1 MRKAKKFLIN
11 TVILSFTSS
20 FLGFIGVSFNVYISN
35 TISNEALGLYQLI
48 MSVYMFSITM
58 ATSGINLASTRIV
71 AEEFAKG
78 HYSGSKRA
86 LKQCIIY
93 SLTLGI
99 VAAILLFIF
108 SPTISMYWL
117 HNKVIPAVFYIASI
131 SLPFISVSSS
141 LNGYFTAM
149 RKASK
154 TASIRLIEQLITI
167 TGTVCFFKIFPT
179 NNINY
184 ACISLVLG
192 TTIGDIFSF
201 IYSYFLYYLDQ
212 KYFISEK
219 KSLKNYN
226 KKIFHIA
233 IPVALTSYIRSGLST
248 IKQMLIPMRLELSGL
263 SCEEALS
270 KYGIINGMV
279 MPIIMFPGIIIN
291 SSCSLL
297 VPEFSDLN
305 AKQYIGRINTLICR
319 IFKITILFSICIVG
333 ILWNFSK
340 NLSLAIYNNIEISV
354 FIRILCPLA
363 LLIYLDN
370 IVDSILKGLDLQ
382 LGVMGVN
389 ILDLFVS
396 ISFIYFLLP
405 INGVLGYIIVI
416 FISELLNTSISIFQL
431 KRATKFKFDY
441 LNWFIKPIFSIAFS
455 CFLTNLFPIGIKNIL
470 LKLVFQIILF
480 VIIYMLCLIATNC
493 LKKEDIKI

>member
-11 TVILSFTSS
+11 TVILSITSAI
-20 FLGFIGVSFNVYISN
+20 LGFIGVSFNVYISN
-35 TISNEALGLYQLI
+35 TITNEALGLYQLI
-48 MSVYMFSITM
+48 MSVYMFSITI

-71 AEEFAKG
+71 SEEFAKG
-78 HYSGSKRA
+78 YYSGSKRA

-93 SLTLGI
+93 SLIFGI
-99 VAAILLFIF
+99 IASILLFIIA
-108 SPTISMYWL
+108 PTISRYWL
-117 HNKVIPAVFYIASI
+117 HNKISPNVFYITSI

-141 LNGYFTAM
+141 LNGYFTSM

-167 TGTVCFFKIFPT
+167 VCTVYFLKIFPK
-179 NNINY
+179 NDIDLS
-184 ACISLVLG
+184 CLSLILG
-192 TTIGDIFSF
+192 STIGDMISF
-201 IYSYFLYYLDQ
+201 IYSYFLYYMDQ
-212 KYFISEK
+212 KSFVSKK
-219 KSLKNYN
+219 KSLQNYN

-233 IPVALTSYIRSGLST
+233 IPVAITSYIRSGLST

-270 KYGIINGMV
+270 KYGIITGMV
-279 MPIIMFPGIIIN
+279 MPIIMFPSIIIN

-305 AKQYIGRINTLICR
+305 AKQYFGRINTLIGR
-319 IFKITILFSICIVG
+319 IFKITIIFSICVAG

-340 NLSLAIYNNIEISV
+340 NLSLAIYNKIEISI
-354 FIRILCPLA
+354 FIQILSPLP

-370 IVDSILKGLDLQ
+370 IIDSILKGLDLQ
-382 LGVMGVN
+382 LGVMVVN

-405 INGVLGYIIVI
+405 IHGILGYLTVI
-416 FISELLNTSISIFQL
+416 FISELLNTSISILQL
-431 KRATKFKFDY
+431 RRATKFKFDY
-441 LNWFIKPIFSIAFS
+441 LNWFIKPIFSITFS
-455 CFLTNLFPIGIKNIL
+455 CFLTNLFPIRIKNIL
-470 LKLVFQIILF
+470 LKLVLQIILF